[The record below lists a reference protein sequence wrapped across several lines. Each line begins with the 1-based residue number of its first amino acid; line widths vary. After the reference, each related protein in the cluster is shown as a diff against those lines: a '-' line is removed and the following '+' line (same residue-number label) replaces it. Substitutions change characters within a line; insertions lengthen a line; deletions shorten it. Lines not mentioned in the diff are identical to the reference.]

1 MTDRS
6 GPSPQTPQPGDRLGA
21 YEIKRP
27 LGRGGMGAVF
37 LAQDT
42 ILHRPVALKVLLAA
56 GGEKSA
62 RHVLLREARSAS
74 GLNHPNI
81 CTVYEVGDA
90 QGVAYIAMEF
100 VEGRPLSD
108 VIAEA
113 PLPLN
118 DVVQYG
124 IEAADALG
132 YAHDHDVV
140 HRDFKAANAIVSA
153 AGRLKIVDFGLARR
167 VDAALA
173 GATTMAT
180 AVPAG
185 AAGGTP
191 YAMAPEQI
199 RGEAIDRRTDIWAL
213 GVFLYEAVSGSRP
226 FESSTTADLLSS
238 ILRDE
243 AASLPRG
250 AARELQ
256 PVIDRCL
263 QKRPGDR
270 YEHAREVGAA
280 LDAIRARRMLG
291 ALSRRRSTTVAAAI
305 VAVTLVATAAIW
317 LLARRDDAV
326 VTTASIDRRL
336 SDGSRASLDAE
347 ANAYYERAL
356 LFGGIGTANPDQA
369 VRMIERA
376 LLLDA
381 GFAAARAEFAFFQVE
396 RILNGRS
403 NDASLF
409 YKAETEARQ
418 ALRDDPR
425 CGRAHSVLA
434 LTYLLQGR
442 KDLVA
447 AEVELALAENPDDPV
462 AHGWRLHYHRVNGDY
477 KLAREEVDW
486 LVRRWPLYWPAY
498 LNLGELLREQGD
510 AEGAIREQQ
519 RVLEQDPKN
528 VSARVALARAYIDL
542 RNLKEAR
549 AALEPA
555 RKDDAPNYTLRQTWA
570 LLLALEGNKADAL
583 REIDQD
589 VQTYSEIQI
598 FGPSPAADFYAVMGD
613 TERALTWLERA
624 VRLGDDR
631 EEYLRRN
638 VLLAGVRAHPRFQPI
653 LDSVVYRRQ
662 QRAAR

>member
-6 GPSPQTPQPGDRLGA
+6 GPSHEALHPGDRLGA
-21 YEIKRP
+21 YEITRP
-27 LGRGGMGAVF
+27 LGRGGMGTVF

-42 ILHRPVALKVLLAA
+42 ILHRPVALKVLLAV

-62 RHVLLREARSAS
+62 RQVLLREARSAS
-74 GLNHPNI
+74 ALNHPNI

-90 QGVAYIAMEF
+90 HGVAYIAMEF
-100 VEGRPLSD
+100 VDGRPLSD

-118 DVVQYG
+118 DVVRYG
-124 IEAADALG
+124 IEAADALA
-132 YAHDHDVV
+132 YAHDHGVV
-140 HRDFKAANAIVSA
+140 HRDFKAANAIVST

-173 GATTMAT
+173 EASTMAT
-180 AVPAG
+180 AVAAG

-199 RGEAIDRRTDIWAL
+199 RGEATDRRTDIWAL

-226 FESSTTADLLSS
+226 FKSSTTPDLLSS
-238 ILRDE
+238 ILRDR
-243 AASLPRG
+243 AASLPSG
-250 AARELQ
+250 AASELK

-270 YEHAREVGAA
+270 YEQAREVGAA
-280 LDAIRARRMLG
+280 LEAIRARTTLG
-291 ALSRRRSTTVAAAI
+291 ALSRRRSTMMAAAM
-305 VAVTLVATAAIW
+305 VAVTLVATAAVW
-317 LLARRDDAV
+317 LLPTRDRDAV
-326 VTTASIDRRL
+326 TSASTDRRL
-336 SDGSRASLDAE
+336 SDGSRASLNSE

-369 VRMIERA
+369 LRMIESA

-381 GFAAARAEFAFFQVE
+381 RFAAARAEFAFFQVE

-403 NDASLF
+403 NDASLY

-442 KDLVA
+442 KELVA
-447 AEVELALAENPDDPV
+447 AEVELALTENPDDPV
-462 AHGWRLHYHRVNGDY
+462 AHGWRLHHHRFNGDY
-477 KLAREEVDW
+477 KLAREEADW
-486 LVRRWPLYWPAY
+486 LVRRWPLYWPAH

-510 AEGAIREQQ
+510 PDGAIREQQ

-528 VSARVALARAYIDL
+528 VYARVALARAYIDL
-542 RNLKEAR
+542 RKLKEAR
-549 AALEPA
+549 TALEPA
-555 RKDDAPNYTLRQTWA
+555 RKDNSQHYTLRQTWA
-570 LLLALEGNKADAL
+570 LLLALEGKKADAL
-583 REIDQD
+583 REIDAD
-589 VQTYSEIQI
+589 LQTYSEIQI
-598 FGPSPAADFYAVMGD
+598 FGPSLAADFYAVMGD
-613 TERALTWLERA
+613 SDRALMWLDRA

-638 VLLAGVRAHPRFQPI
+638 ALLAGVRAHPRFQSI
-653 LDSVVYRRQ
+653 LDSVIYRRQ